1 MTAIWILAA
10 DRARARIFTV
20 ESSRGPLLETEDL
33 VHPEARLRAQG
44 LTSDAPGRTYDG
56 GRQGGHSVGHE
67 DDPERVEAQRFAKEV
82 CDALASA
89 RKAGR
94 FEKLYVVAAPTF
106 LGLLRECLDSATRR
120 LVAKE
125 LDKNLAAHAPE
136 EIRAHLPERL

>member
-1 MTAIWILAA
+1 MTATWILTA
-10 DRARARIFTV
+10 DRARARIFTA
-20 ESSRGPLLETEDL
+20 ESSRGPLIEMEDL

-56 GRQGGHSVGHE
+56 GRQGGHTVGHE
-67 DDPERVEAQRFAKEV
+67 DDPGRIEAERFAKEV
-82 CDALASA
+82 CEALSLA

-106 LGLLRECLDSATRR
+106 LGLLRECLDPATRR
-120 LVAKE
+120 LVAGE
-125 LDKNLAAHAPE
+125 LDKNLAAHAAA